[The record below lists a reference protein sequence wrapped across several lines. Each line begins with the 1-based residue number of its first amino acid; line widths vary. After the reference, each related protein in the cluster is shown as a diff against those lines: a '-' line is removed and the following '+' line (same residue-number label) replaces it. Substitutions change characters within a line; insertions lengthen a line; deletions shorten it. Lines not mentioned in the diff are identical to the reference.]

1 MIVTT
6 VICLFRSCFRFVI
19 GYVYRMICLWKLHKK
34 EYAEISYDSKLKRS
48 FNKNVDFLQIFFVL
62 KIEMFIV
69 INQLSF
75 K

>member
-1 MIVTT
+1 MT
-6 VICLFRSCFRFVI
+6 
-19 GYVYRMICLWKLHKK
+19 CLWKLHKK
-34 EYAEISYDSKLKRS
+34 EYAEILYGSKLKRS
-48 FNKNVDFLQIFFVL
+48 FNKDVDFLQIFFVL